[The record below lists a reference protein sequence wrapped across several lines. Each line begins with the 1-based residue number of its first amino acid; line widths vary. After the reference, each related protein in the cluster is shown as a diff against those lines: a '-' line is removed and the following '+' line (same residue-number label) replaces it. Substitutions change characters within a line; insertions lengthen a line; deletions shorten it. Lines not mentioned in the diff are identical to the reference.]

1 VAERRDGG
9 MIRRIDAGDGL
20 GAALRT
26 LAGEDDVRAVVLAL
40 DGAAPGAAADL
51 EALLAVPQPVIA
63 VITGACAGL
72 ALELALAC
80 DVRMAAD
87 DATVT
92 ADPAALGA
100 AARLTRLAGEARA
113 KDLVLTG
120 RTVGAADAL
129 RLGVVTRVAP
139 AAALAGQAHAT
150 AALIA
155 SRAPLAARAV
165 KQALGRARDLAPA
178 EALALEHE
186 HFVRLITSRDHRE
199 ALEAFFARRPPV
211 FTGA

>member
-1 VAERRDGG
+1 
-9 MIRRIDAGDGL
+9 MIRTLAAGDGL
-20 GAALRT
+20 GAGLRALGA
-26 LAGEDDVRAVVLAL
+26 AGDVRAVVLAL
-40 DGAAPGAAADL
+40 DGPAVAGAADVD
-51 EALLAVPQPVIA
+51 ALLAVPQPVVA
-63 VITGACAGL
+63 AITGACAGG

-80 DVRMAAD
+80 DVRLAAE

-92 ADPAALGA
+92 ADPGALGVA
-100 AARLTRLAGEARA
+100 VRLTRLVGEARA

-120 RTVGAADAL
+120 RPVGAADAR
-129 RLGVVTRVAP
+129 RLGLVTRVVP
-139 AAALAGQAHAT
+139 AAALAAEARAT
-150 AALIA
+150 AELIA
-155 SRAPLAARAV
+155 SRAPLATRAV

-186 HFVRLITSRDHRE
+186 HFARLVTSRDHRE

>member
-1 VAERRDGG
+1 MVERGPGG
-9 MIRRIDAGDGL
+9 TIRHIDAGDGL
-20 GAALRT
+20 GASLRT
-26 LAGEDDVRAVVLAL
+26 LPGAGDVRAVVLAL
-40 DGAAPGAAADL
+40 DGAATGGAADV

-63 VITGACAGL
+63 AITGACAGL
-72 ALELALAC
+72 AFELALAC

-92 ADPAALGA
+92 ADPAALAA
-100 AARLTRLAGEARA
+100 AARLTRLVGEARA

-120 RTVGAADAL
+120 RAVGAADAL
-129 RLGVVTRVAP
+129 RLGVVTRVVP
-139 AAALAGQAHAT
+139 AAALAGAAHA
-150 AALIA
+150 AAELIA

-186 HFVRLITSRDHRE
+186 HFERLITSRDHRE
-199 ALEAFFARRPPV
+199 ALAAFFARRPPV
-211 FTGA
+211 FTGS